1 MLQLLRSDPG
11 AFAIAVV
18 VLLYSLVLHE
28 LAHAVAADRAGD
40 DTARNL
46 GRITLDPLKH
56 LELMGTAM
64 LLFIGFGW
72 AKPVPIRIDKF
83 RHFRR
88 GLFTVSIAGVVVN
101 FGLAVLALIGLRLL
115 LAQGADVNSP
125 LVRGLVFAARI
136 NVLLAVFNLL
146 PIPPLDG
153 SKVLSALS
161 PAPIQRALFSLERYG
176 FLLVIGLLVLFRGP
190 IFGLVNTITSWL
202 ANVILA

>member
-1 MLQLLRSDPG
+1 MP
-11 AFAIAVV
+11 
-18 VLLYSLVLHE
+18 
-28 LAHAVAADRAGD
+28 
-40 DTARNL
+40 
-46 GRITLDPLKH
+46 
-56 LELMGTAM
+56 
-64 LLFIGFGW
+64 
-72 AKPVPIRIDKF
+72 
-83 RHFRR
+83 
-88 GLFTVSIAGVVVN
+88 
-101 FGLAVLALIGLRLL
+101 
-115 LAQGADVNSP
+115 DVNSP